1 MRPGQYLQILYS
13 EALPSCSLKR
23 YNVIITESEEYS
35 NTRGLF
41 AYSTKTAAICNQG
54 RMNDWQVT
62 PRAVRGRSSFSPQ
75 QLVNQLQDQ
84 KRVPTR
90 EIAMLQEIQ

>member
-1 MRPGQYLQILYS
+1 MRPGQYLQIMYS
-13 EALPSCSLKR
+13 EALPSRSLKR

-54 RMNDWQVT
+54 RMNDWHVT
-62 PRAVRGRSSFSPQ
+62 PRAVCGRNSLSSQ
-75 QLVNQLQDQ
+75 QLVDQLHDQ
-84 KRVPTR
+84 KRVPMR